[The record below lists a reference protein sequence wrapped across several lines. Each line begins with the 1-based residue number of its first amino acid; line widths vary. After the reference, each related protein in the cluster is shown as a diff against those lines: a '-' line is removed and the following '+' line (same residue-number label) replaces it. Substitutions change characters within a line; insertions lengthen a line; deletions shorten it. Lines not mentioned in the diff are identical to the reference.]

1 MCNSIPLL
9 LELQVWFLKIVQGE
23 HWGCRLGLCIIIL
36 SKISFLLK
44 NLQDMFNSAFVF
56 SFTWPWLQSLVL
68 VLHSFFSFH
77 FSCLDAMFGSLRLRR
92 AKTSVS
98 GTFLLFWFQT
108 KPFFRKVKNHPRKRK
123 SQQQLKSQLVCE
135 MRPKVLCEVAIECPP
150 VIFSYIL
157 QPECGLAKSV
167 KHYKACMRIQ
177 SFLFDI
183 TGAAASVVQI
193 LVKFGRHTY
202 SKKSNFP

>member
-1 MCNSIPLL
+1 M
-9 LELQVWFLKIVQGE
+9 
-23 HWGCRLGLCIIIL
+23 
-36 SKISFLLK
+36 
-44 NLQDMFNSAFVF
+44 F

-135 MRPKVLCEVAIECPP
+135 MRPKVLCELPIECPP

-157 QPECGLAKSV
+157 QPECGPCKV
-167 KHYKACMRIQ
+167 CKALQGLYENTIIFIWYNWSSSLCSSDTRKIW
-177 SFLFDI
+177 
-183 TGAAASVVQI
+183 
-193 LVKFGRHTY
+193 
-202 SKKSNFP
+202 